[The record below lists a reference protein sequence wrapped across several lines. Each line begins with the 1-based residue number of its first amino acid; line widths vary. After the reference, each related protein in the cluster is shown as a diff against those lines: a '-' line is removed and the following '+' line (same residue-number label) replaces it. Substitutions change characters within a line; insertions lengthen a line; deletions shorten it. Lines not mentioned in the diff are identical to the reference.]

1 MHAHR
6 SALCFSLLL
15 ALGVAGT
22 AAPAQRDPLQRDP
35 AQRDPALTEV
45 WDPVPPKIDPGD
57 ASRAPSD
64 AIVLFDGTDLAAWS
78 GPDGAAGWEVENGA
92 FTVTPG
98 AGDLATRRA
107 FGDVQL
113 HLEWR
118 SPTVL
123 TGEGQERGN
132 SGVFLMGRYE
142 VQVLDSY
149 ESLTYSNGQAG
160 SIYKQ
165 HIPAVN
171 ATRAP
176 GEWQAFDIVFTAP
189 RFAPGGRLE
198 RPATMT
204 VLHNGVLIHNHV
216 TLLGPT
222 VFIGEPAYEAHE
234 SKLPLTLQDHGNLVS
249 FRNIWIREL
258 QDAEESPQRGEEP
271 PRALPHAAS

>member
-1 MHAHR
+1 MHVPR
-6 SALCFSLLL
+6 SVVCTALLFT
-15 ALGVAGT
+15 VA
-22 AAPAQRDPLQRDP
+22 AAAAQTQRDPS
-35 AQRDPALTEV
+35 LTEV
-45 WDPVPPKIDPGD
+45 WDPVPAKVDAGD

-64 AIVLFDGTDLAAWS
+64 AIVLFDGTSLAEWS
-78 GPDGAAGWEVENGA
+78 GRDGAAAWQIEDGA
-92 FTVTPG
+92 FTVVPG
-98 AGDLATRRA
+98 TGTLATRRA

-113 HLEWR
+113 HVEWK

-123 TGEGQERGN
+123 TGEGQDRGN
-132 SGVFLMGRYE
+132 SGVFLMGLYE

-149 ESLTYSNGQAG
+149 DSVTYSNGQAG

-176 GEWQAFDIVFTAP
+176 GEWQTYDIVFMAP
-189 RFAPGGRLE
+189 HFGSDGGLE

-216 TLLGPT
+216 ALRGPT
-222 VFIGEPAYEAHE
+222 VFIGEPEYEPHE

-249 FRNIWIREL
+249 FRNIWVREL
-258 QDAEESPQRGEEP
+258 PGPEP
-271 PRALPHAAS
+271 PAAFE